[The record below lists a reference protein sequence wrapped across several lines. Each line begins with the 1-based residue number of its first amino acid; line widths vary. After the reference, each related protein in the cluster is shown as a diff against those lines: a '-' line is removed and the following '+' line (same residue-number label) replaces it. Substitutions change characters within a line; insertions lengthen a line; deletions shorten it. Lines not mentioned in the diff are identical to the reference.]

1 MGENNLS
8 PVRFNPLKHHLG
20 WLLQQIERWK
30 QSDHSTVIE
39 ELKSLGENQFDLYT
53 GELSCAEIRDLVLQA
68 LQTENIS
75 APASLQKWLGSRG
88 YKTMTFPDGSVWI
101 IRCGTNPELYIHLH
115 PARNQPMIKRIKAN
129 HLKTVV
135 GLLLAGDSVPEQ
147 VTGQNEKINRI
158 RRQELGLSPVK
169 SLVECR
175 RIVETWR
182 FFAQRCS

>member
-8 PVRFNPLKHHLG
+8 PVRFNPMKHHLG

-30 QSDHSTVIE
+30 QSDRPTVIE

-53 GELSCAEIRDLVLQA
+53 GKLSCAEIRDIVLQF
-68 LQTENIS
+68 LQTENIL
-75 APASLQKWLGSRG
+75 APASLQKWLGPRG
-88 YKTMTFPDGSVWI
+88 YQTMTFPDGSVWI
-101 IRCGTNPELYIHLH
+101 IRSGTVPDLYIHLH
-115 PARNQPMIKRIKAN
+115 PARNQQMVKRIKAN
-129 HLKTVV
+129 HLKTVI
-135 GLLLAGDSVPEQ
+135 GLLITGDSVPELI
-147 VTGQNEKINRI
+147 TGQNEKINHI

-182 FFAQRCS
+182 FFVQLCG